1 MALYLVRHGQTEY
14 NEQQKMQ
21 GQTNSLLNQEGQNQA
36 RLIGKKLENMNFAKI
51 YTSDLK
57 RAYDTAKIMN
67 EYLKLEIIKDLG
79 LREIHL
85 GLFEG
90 KTMDEVKIAHQDIL
104 MQYDEMNFDFDLHQ
118 GESLNQF
125 NKRIITTFKA
135 IASKHFNEDVIV
147 VTHRGFI
154 QILLCTLLQIDFN
167 KRNEFIIDNGSI
179 SVISYNNDLDNFECI
194 ILNDIRHLETHHSQ
208 GDGND

>member
-21 GQTNSLLNQEGQNQA
+21 GQTNSLLNQEGQDQA
-36 RLIGKKLENMNFAKI
+36 RLIGRKLEGMHFAKI

-57 RAYDTAKIMN
+57 RAYDTAKIIN
-67 EYLKLEIIKDLG
+67 EYLKLELIEDIA

-90 KTMDEVKIAHQDIL
+90 KTMEQVKNTHQDIL
-104 MQYDEMNFDFDLHQ
+104 THYDEMDFDFDLHQ

-125 NKRIITTFKA
+125 NKRIVAAFKK
-135 IASKHFNEDVIV
+135 IASKHFNEDVII

-154 QILLCTLLQIDFN
+154 QILLCTLFNLPFN
-167 KRNEFIIDNGSI
+167 KRNEISIDNGSI
-179 SVISYNNDLDNFECI
+179 SVVSYNKQFDNFECI
-194 ILNDIRHLETHHSQ
+194 ILNDTRHLDIHHFK
-208 GDGND
+208 GEGHD